1 MKNLQGDIMENYRI
15 LRTIIAIF
23 VGAIV
28 GLSVINGTL
37 IPAILAIVIGS
48 MISYVYKK
56 NTNETLEDER
66 IIKISEKAS
75 RMAMVLFSI
84 SIAVIGLFFIT
95 LRNEY
100 PDFTQAGYTL
110 SYASVALLTLYYIF
124 YGYYNKKYGY

>member
-1 MKNLQGDIMENYRI
+1 MENYKI
-15 LRTIIAIF
+15 LRVIIAIF
-23 VGAIV
+23 VGTLV
-28 GLSVINGTL
+28 GLSVTIGEI
-37 IPAILAIVIGS
+37 IPAILAIVIGA
-48 MISYVYKK
+48 MVSYIYKK
-56 NTNETLEDER
+56 NTDETLEDER

-84 SIAVIGLFFIT
+84 SIALIGLFFIT

-110 SYASVALLTLYYIF
+110 SYASVALLALYYIF